1 MWNFFS
7 FSFVYGMREKNQDLV
22 IALVHKE
29 MDGDRPLDQSI
40 LFQHEVPTVGIAA
53 WGLGFWSPHVVVID
67 LLGTCKQTS
76 SALRKQ
82 LYSGLRRY
90 RSFAKGFERREDFVL
105 RSRLSWTCLDCS
117 PSHCH
122 LDEHLAKQIKELRQA
137 KRQKDRKG
145 IALIKAAK
153 ASKVS
158 KVKKLLSDG
167 ADVNFQ
173 DQDGNTALFFAVSL
187 HNANQMANHSG
198 EKATVQALLKRGA
211 HLDAKNKFGETPLMV
226 AQRTLRNLLVKHG
239 GKENAK
245 NFGKASQS
253 TR

>member
-1 MWNFFS
+1 MS
-7 FSFVYGMREKNQDLV
+7 
-22 IALVHKE
+22 
-29 MDGDRPLDQSI
+29 
-40 LFQHEVPTVGIAA
+40 
-53 WGLGFWSPHVVVID
+53 
-67 LLGTCKQTS
+67 
-76 SALRKQ
+76 LR
-82 LYSGLRRY
+82 
-90 RSFAKGFERREDFVL
+90 
-105 RSRLSWTCLDCS
+105 C
-117 PSHCH
+117 
-122 LDEHLAKQIKELRQA
+122 
-137 KRQKDRKG
+137 
-145 IALIKAAK
+145 
-153 ASKVS
+153 
-158 KVKKLLSDG
+158 
-167 ADVNFQ
+167 Q

>member
-1 MWNFFS
+1 MHPSTSLGRMAEENGNLEDCQGPTENYLKGNMWNFFS

-122 LDEHLAKQIKELRQA
+122 LDEHLAKQIKELRQVIVLCEA
-137 KRQKDRKG
+137 CC
-145 IALIKAAK
+145 IEF
-153 ASKVS
+153 
-158 KVKKLLSDG
+158 LLS
-167 ADVNFQ
+167 
-173 DQDGNTALFFAVSL
+173 
-187 HNANQMANHSG
+187 
-198 EKATVQALLKRGA
+198 
-211 HLDAKNKFGETPLMV
+211 KF
-226 AQRTLRNLLVKHG
+226 
-239 GKENAK
+239 
-245 NFGKASQS
+245 
-253 TR
+253 